1 MTRLALCLVLA
12 AAGCASESVP
22 TAPSAVAAGM
32 KRQEAASNRH
42 PLGKHLKRRSPSWAS
57 RSLRRSPVAQPWL
70 SLAKCESGSD
80 WKANTV
86 NGFYGALQ
94 FTQQT
99 WDAYN
104 GLRFAARADLATP
117 AEQITVAER
126 VLRSQ
131 GWHAWPTCS
140 VVTGVAR

>member
-1 MTRLALCLVLA
+1 MTRLALAALLVT
-12 AAGCASESVP
+12 GCATTVP
-22 TAPSAVAAGM
+22 ATSSAVAPGA
-32 KRQEAASNRH
+32 KRQEAASTRH
-42 PLGKHLKRRSPSWAS
+42 PLGKHRPRHPHSLRVS

-70 SLAKCESGSD
+70 SLAQCESGGD
-80 WKANTV
+80 WHANTG
-86 NGFYGALQ
+86 NGFYGGVQ
-94 FTQQT
+94 FAQQT

-104 GLRFAARADLATP
+104 GRRFAARADLATK
-117 AEQITVAER
+117 AEQITVAGR